1 MITIH
6 SYTATWDAAMA
17 VKPSIRAGT
26 LVRIHQDPD
35 AREINSFRAHLARIG
50 MHDDEFVRTVG
61 KYDVSIIK
69 HGKSLFAD

>member
-6 SYTATWDAAMA
+6 TYTATWDAAMA
-17 VKPSIRAGT
+17 VKPIIRAGD
-26 LVRIHQDPD
+26 LVKIHQNPD
-35 AREINSFRAHLARIG
+35 SREINSFRSHLAKIG
-50 MHDDEFVRTVG
+50 MHDDEFVRADG